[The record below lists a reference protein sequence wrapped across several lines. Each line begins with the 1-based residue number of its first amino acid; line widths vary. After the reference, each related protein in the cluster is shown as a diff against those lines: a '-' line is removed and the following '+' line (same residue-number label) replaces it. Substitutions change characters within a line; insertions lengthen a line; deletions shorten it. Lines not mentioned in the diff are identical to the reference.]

1 MIRGDH
7 GQCEK
12 CGLTGHAVFSDA
24 PNFDNWWLGKLL
36 AVAAAEGTV
45 RIESIDTLLVAEF
58 TTEIAVR
65 AEDEANRLC
74 PPTHRA
80 AADVRHLLEIY
91 RLAAGYTKL
100 G

>member
-12 CGLTGHAVFSDA
+12 CGPTGHAVFSDA
-24 PNFDNWWLGKLL
+24 PNFDNWWPGKLL
-36 AVAAAEGTV
+36 AVAVAEGTV

-65 AEDEANRLC
+65 AEDGAKQLC

-80 AADVRHLLEIY
+80 AADVRHLLEIF
-91 RLAAGYTKL
+91 RLAATYTKL